1 MKSYIFIF
9 ALFISTFDVF
19 AQERLERPTI
29 RKSAPPP
36 PQQKTAEAPAQSSEE
51 QDLKQAIQSSG
62 GSEQIIMD
70 NLDGF
75 LLKHPTS
82 KHKDEIETELFKL
95 ATKLQNR
102 DRAIVYGEKIL
113 TSDVANIEILT
124 AMVTNLRS
132 RKGEGDLA
140 KALVFGDRLV
150 KSLEDIFT
158 TRTKP
163 MKVSPA
169 LWERQKGNAFAAIH
183 LLRGQLHNDLGN
195 LEKAEADFLKSY
207 KQSPMAAAVA
217 GLAGIAEK
225 RKNTEQAIDFYAQ
238 AFVRSMD
245 SEEGVDRADLRKKLG
260 QLYVQK
266 NNSEKGLGDLVIKT
280 YDTIVKDDAAKLA
293 KLEPPSLN
301 DGVTNPM
308 EYRLTKLSGGEVK
321 LSDYKGKVIVA
332 NFWATWCGPCREEM
346 PMLERAMLKY
356 KDDQDVVFLAIN
368 TDDDRNY
375 VDPYVKGQKVKLPVV
390 FANDLDVVY
399 RINSIPTTMVFNREG
414 QISYRQSGF
423 GAGSDFVGM
432 ISDRIEAAKKK

>member
-1 MKSYIFIF
+1 MKSSIFIF
-9 ALFISTFDVF
+9 ALFFSTFDIF

-29 RKSAPPP
+29 RKSSSSPS
-36 PQQKTAEAPAQSSEE
+36 QQKPDEAAPQASEE
-51 QDLKQAIQSSG
+51 VDLKQAIQSSG
-62 GSEQIIMD
+62 GSEQSIMD

-75 LLKHPTS
+75 LLKHPNS
-82 KHKDEIETELFKL
+82 KHKGEIEQELFKL

-102 DRAIVYGEKIL
+102 DRAIAYGEKIL
-113 TSDVANIEILT
+113 IGDVANIEILT

-132 RKGEGDLA
+132 RKGEGDVA
-140 KALVFGDRLV
+140 KALGYGDRLV
-150 KSLEDIFT
+150 KSLEDIFA

-169 LWERQKGNAFAAIH
+169 LWERQKGNAFGAIH
-183 LLRGQLHNDLGN
+183 LLRGQIHNDLGN

-207 KQSPMAAAVA
+207 KQSPTAAAA
-217 GLAGIAEK
+217 EGLAGIAEK
-225 RKNTEQAIDFYAQ
+225 RKNTEQAIDYYAQ

-266 NNSEKGLGDLVIKT
+266 NNSEKGLGDLVMKT
-280 YDTIVKDDAAKLA
+280 YDSIVKEDAAKLA

-301 DGVTNPM
+301 DGVNNPM

-390 FANDLDVVY
+390 YANDLDVIY
-399 RINSIPTTMVFNREG
+399 RINAIPTTMVFNREG

-423 GAGSDFVGM
+423 GGGDFVGM
-432 ISDRIEAAKKK
+432 ISERIEAAKKK

>member
-1 MKSYIFIF
+1 MKSYIFILVF
-9 ALFISTFDVF
+9 FTSTFNIF
-19 AQERLERPTI
+19 AQDRPTL
-29 RKSAPPP
+29 RKSSTP
-36 PQQKTAEAPAQSSEE
+36 PQAKQPDTAAPSNEDE
-51 QDLKQAIQSSG
+51 DLKQAIQSSG
-62 GSEQIIMD
+62 GSEQLIMD
-70 NLDGF
+70 NLDKF
-75 LLKHPTS
+75 LAKYPNS
-82 KHKDEIETELFKL
+82 KRKDEIEQELFKL

-102 DRAIVYGEKIL
+102 NRAIVYGERVL
-113 TSDVANIEILT
+113 VSDDGNIEILT
-124 AMVTNLRS
+124 AMVTNLRA

-140 KALVFGDRLV
+140 KALGYSDRLV
-150 KSLEDIFT
+150 KSLEDIFA

-169 LWERQKGNAFAAIH
+169 LWERQKGNAFAAIY
-183 LLRGQLHNDLGN
+183 LLRGQTHNDLGN
-195 LEKAEADFLKSY
+195 LEKAEADLLKSY
-207 KQSPMAAAVA
+207 KQSPMAASVAV
-217 GLAGIAEK
+217 LAGIAEK
-225 RKNTEQAIDFYAQ
+225 RKNTEQALEYYAQ

-245 SEEGVDRADLRKKLG
+245 SEEGVDRADIRQKLG

-266 NNSEKGLGDLVIKT
+266 NNSEKGLGDLVMKT
-280 YDTIVKDDAAKLA
+280 YDSIVKDDAAKLA

-301 DGVTNPM
+301 EGVTDPM
-308 EYRLTKLSGGEVK
+308 KYRLTKLSGGEVK
-321 LSDYKGKVIVA
+321 LADYKGKVIVA

-356 KDDQDVVFLAIN
+356 KDDKDVVFLAIN
-368 TDDDRNY
+368 TDEDRNY

-390 FANDLDVVY
+390 YANDLDVLY

>member
-1 MKSYIFIF
+1 MKSFVLIFVF
-9 ALFISTFDVF
+9 LLISNSDVL
-19 AQERLERPTI
+19 AQPTV
-29 RKSAPPP
+29 RKSATPPP
-36 PQQKTAEAPAQSSEE
+36 AKQAEPTAQPNEDE
-51 QDLKQAIQSSG
+51 DLKQAIQSSG

-75 LLKHPTS
+75 LAKHPNS
-82 KHKDEIETELFKL
+82 KHKDEIEQELFKL

-102 DRAIVYGEKIL
+102 NRAIVYGERIL
-113 TSDVANIEILT
+113 TDDDSKLEILT
-124 AMVTNLRS
+124 AVVTNLRE
-132 RKGEGDLA
+132 RKKEGDLT
-140 KALVFGDRLV
+140 KALVYGDKLV

-158 TRTKP
+158 NRTKP

-169 LWERQKGNAFAAIH
+169 QWERQKGSAVAAVY
-183 LLRGQLHNDLGN
+183 LLRGQIHNDLGN
-195 LEKAEADFLKSY
+195 LEKAEADLLKSY
-207 KQSPMAAAVA
+207 KQSPMAASVA
-217 GLAGIAEK
+217 ILAGIAEK
-225 RKNTEQAIDFYAQ
+225 RKNTDQALEYYAQ
-238 AFVRSMD
+238 AFVRSME
-245 SEEGVDRADLRKKLG
+245 SEEGVNRADVRHKLG
-260 QLYVQK
+260 QLYTLK
-266 NNSEKGLGDLVIKT
+266 NNSEKGLGDLVMKT
-280 YDTIVKDDAAKLA
+280 YDSIVKDDAAKLA

-301 DGVTNPM
+301 EGVNDPM

-356 KDDQDVVFLAIN
+356 KDDKDVVFLAIN
-368 TDDDRNY
+368 TDEDRNY

-390 FANDLDVVY
+390 YANDLDVLY

>member
-9 ALFISTFDVF
+9 VLFIGTFDVF
-19 AQERLERPTI
+19 AQDRPTI
-29 RKSAPPP
+29 RKSSPPPP
-36 PQQKTAEAPAQSSEE
+36 PQKPAEATAPSNEDE
-51 QDLKQAIQSSG
+51 DLKQAIQRSG
-62 GSEQIIMD
+62 GSEQLVMD
-70 NLDGF
+70 NLDEF
-75 LLKHPTS
+75 LKKYPNS
-82 KHKDEIETELFKL
+82 KRKDEIEQELFKL

-102 DRAIVYGEKIL
+102 NRAIVYGERIL
-113 TSDVANIEILT
+113 VSDDGNIEILT
-124 AMVTNLRS
+124 AMVTNLRA

-140 KALVFGDRLV
+140 KALGYGDRLV
-150 KSLEDIFT
+150 KSLEDIFA

-169 LWERQKGNAFAAIH
+169 LWERQKGNAFAAIY
-183 LLRGQLHNDLGN
+183 LLRGQTHNDLGN
-195 LEKAEADFLKSY
+195 LEKAEADLLISY
-207 KQSPMAAAVA
+207 KQSPMAASVA
-217 GLAGIAEK
+217 ILAGIAEK
-225 RKNTEQAIDFYAQ
+225 RKNTEQALEYYAQ

-245 SEEGVDRADLRKKLG
+245 SEEGVDRADIRQKLG

-266 NNSEKGLGDLVIKT
+266 NNSEKGLGDLVMKT
-280 YDTIVKDDAAKLA
+280 YDSIVKDDAAKLA

-301 DGVTNPM
+301 EGVTDPM

-356 KDDQDVVFLAIN
+356 KEDKDVVFLAIN
-368 TDDDRNY
+368 TDEDRNY

-390 FANDLDVVY
+390 YANDLDVLY

>member
-9 ALFISTFDVF
+9 ALFISTVDIF

-29 RKSAPPP
+29 RKSSPAP
-36 PQQKTAEAPAQSSEE
+36 QKPAEAAVPSNEDE
-51 QDLKQAIQSSG
+51 DLKQAIQSSG

-70 NLDGF
+70 NLDKF
-75 LLKHPTS
+75 LAKYPNS
-82 KHKDEIETELFKL
+82 KRKDEIEGELFKL

-102 DRAIVYGEKIL
+102 NRAIIYGEKIL
-113 TSDVANIEILT
+113 VSDDSNIEILT
-124 AMVTNLRS
+124 ATVSNLRS

-140 KALVFGDRLV
+140 KALVYGDKLV
-150 KSLEDIFT
+150 KSLEDIFAN
-158 TRTKP
+158 RTKP

-169 LWERQKGNAFAAIH
+169 QWERQKGNAFAAIY
-183 LLRGQLHNDLGN
+183 LLRGQIHHDLGN
-195 LEKAEADFLKSY
+195 LEKAEADLVKSY
-207 KQSPMAAAVA
+207 KYSPLTAAVA

-225 RKNTEQAIDFYAQ
+225 RKNTEQALEYYAQ

-245 SEEGVDRADLRKKLG
+245 SEEGVDRADIRKKLG

-266 NNSEKGLGDLVIKT
+266 NNSEKGLGDLVMKT
-280 YDTIVKDDAAKLA
+280 YDTMVKDDAAKLA

-301 DGVTNPM
+301 EGVNDPM
-308 EYRLTKLSGGEVK
+308 EFRLTKLSGGEVK
-321 LSDYKGKVIVA
+321 LADYKGKVIVA

-356 KDDQDVVFLAIN
+356 KDDKDVVFLAIN
-368 TDDDRNY
+368 TDEDRNY

-390 FANDLDVVY
+390 YANDLDVLY